1 MDKKTKWGFA
11 LTITGL
17 LLFCVAVFAVI
28 TVYMTK
34 QNSSTLDKVASIY
47 MEGMSGQI
55 QKHFETLVD
64 MRLVQINALIEG
76 LPPRK
81 RQRNGPNC
89 ERPADAN
96 GAAAAVFPPVPI

>member
-28 TVYMTK
+28 GLYDEA
-34 QNSSTLDKVASIY
+34 NSSTVDKVASIY
-47 MEGMSGQI
+47 GGMSGQI

-64 MRLVQINALIEG
+64 MRLVQIARLPEIRLEMVCRAL
-76 LPPRK
+76 RK
-81 RQRNGPNC
+81 TSLREWQSPLRTF
-89 ERPADAN
+89 
-96 GAAAAVFPPVPI
+96 V